1 MKTALV
7 LSGGGALGSYEV
19 GVWQALR
26 KLHIK
31 FDIVTGTSVG
41 ALNAIMVTQNDF
53 HKCMNVWQDISFA
66 NIYATKIDS
75 DIKLNKLYQMHAK
88 EFIKNGGMNPAML
101 EQLVKDV
108 YDKEKFYK
116 SKIDYGLITF
126 NLSTFKPK
134 KLTKKD
140 IPPEKLVDYAVAS
153 ATCYPAFKIKTIDN
167 EKYID
172 GGFYDNVPIQLAIDM
187 GADNVIVV
195 DLQAVG
201 FKRKV
206 KNFSGN
212 MTIIKP
218 NNKLMNMLEFN
229 AEKSRRAIKLGYND
243 TMKKYKMLDGIKFT
257 FKKNNLEK
265 NYKKTHAS
273 FKKYLQNDLSSA
285 NALILKKYSKFLN
298 DGNDSKKEFD
308 KLVENCGNVLMLPDE
323 EIYDINKFNK
333 LLKKE
338 LVQINLDE
346 EIKFDKNIN
355 DIKKL
360 LDKRKI
366 IKHIYIVLEKEDYN
380 KKIINTIVDI
390 FSKEYLIALYLKSIK

>member
-140 IPPEKLVDYAVAS
+140 IPPEKLVDYAV
-153 ATCYPAFKIKTIDN
+153 
-167 EKYID
+167 
-172 GGFYDNVPIQLAIDM
+172 
-187 GADNVIVV
+187 
-195 DLQAVG
+195 G

-243 TMKKYKMLDGIKFT
+243 TMKKYKKLDGIKFT

-308 KLVENCGNVLMLPDE
+308 KLIENCGNILMLPDE

-338 LVQINLDE
+338 LAKINLDE
-346 EIKFDKNIN
+346 EIKIDKNIN